1 MNIGDVVKFKP
12 KNFLSKVFKGLCIID
27 DLKVFKFRPDK
38 PNRYHIKTLNK
49 DKDGSHRMVWVDED
63 EIISISDIR
72 DQKLKKLGI

>member
-1 MNIGDVVKFKP
+1 MYKFTILSRS
-12 KNFLSKVFKGLCIID
+12 LSKVFKGLCIID
-27 DLKVFKFRPDK
+27 DLKVPSKFRPDK

-49 DKDGSHRMVWVDED
+49 DKDGLHRMAWVDED